1 MMCAVASR
9 NSVHYREKLSPTVER
24 KGGRIVVIVWTAPR
38 PGEEGS
44 VGHVRATITVANR
57 LDQALVERGELDA
70 AEARSATLDEV
81 MVDTGATLLA
91 LPIDVID
98 RLGLGVRRTVTAR
111 TAAGPR
117 QIRQFRDV
125 ELTVMGRS
133 GTFDCLEVPT
143 GSPPLLGVTPMEILG
158 VEPDIQNHT
167 LRLLPEGPD
176 DSHILLL

>member
-1 MMCAVASR
+1 
-9 NSVHYREKLSPTVER
+9 
-24 KGGRIVVIVWTAPR
+24 
-38 PGEEGS
+38 
-44 VGHVRATITVANR
+44 
-57 LDQALVERGELDA
+57 
-70 AEARSATLDEV
+70 

-98 RLGLGVRRTVTAR
+98 RLGLGVRRAVTAR

-117 QIRQFRDV
+117 QLRQFRDV

-133 GTFDCLEVPT
+133 STFDCLEVPA
-143 GSPPLLGVTPMEILG
+143 GSSPLLSVTPMEILG
-158 VEPDIQNHT
+158 VEPDIQNQT